1 MTVQEILNM
10 NSTIFL
16 QVGASQLQKILS
28 TLKMYKIN
36 LEVAEEALVAK
47 NKIIEELRRELK
59 SANAENEKLRNT
71 SITIRSVGEI
81 TGY

>member
-1 MTVQEILNM
+1 MTVQEILKM
-10 NSTIFL
+10 DSTIFL
-16 QVGASQLQKILS
+16 QVGANQLQKILS
-28 TLKMYKIN
+28 TLKMYKVN

-47 NKIIEELRRELK
+47 NKIIDELRRELK

>member
-1 MTVQEILNM
+1 MTAQEILKM
-10 NSTIFL
+10 DSTIFL
-16 QVGASQLQKILS
+16 QVGATQLQKILS
-28 TLKMYKIN
+28 TLKMYKVN

-47 NKIIEELRRELK
+47 NNIIEELRM
-59 SANAENEKLRNT
+59 ENKKLRDT